1 IIERGHWGRDYG
13 FEWNGHWHSSS
24 SRDDSGRAGKF
35 RSVEGGVG
43 ANQGDPFFG
52 LMEPFSGPTAPFL
65 TVKLRGTIDKRLAIL
80 R

>member
-1 IIERGHWGRDYG
+1 MGS
-13 FEWNGHWHSSS
+13 NGTDIGIPPRRVTTQGVLASSGQS
-24 SRDDSGRAGKF
+24 K
-35 RSVEGGVG
+35 GGVG